1 MKTNRRTF
9 LQAAGVSVSL
19 PLLESFGASSV
30 EAAPK
35 RMIAI
40 NPGVVG

>member
-9 LQAAGVSVSL
+9 LEGAGVSVSL
-19 PLLESFGASSV
+19 PLLESFGGASSV

-35 RMIAI
+35 RMIAS
-40 NPGVVG
+40 

>member
-19 PLLESFGASSV
+19 PFWNLFEERL
-30 EAAPK
+30 
-35 RMIAI
+35 R
-40 NPGVVG
+40 